1 MTATVSPP
9 CVVRRDAQPY
19 VAFAHSTGVAGLR
32 AAAHSMP
39 EVFAWLARRGVAPAG
54 PPFFRYLTVEMPE
67 RVDVE
72 VGVPVDRVLD
82 AGDGLVAGTLPAGD
96 YATLIYHGAPSGLV
110 RATAVLLEWGARED
124 VVWDAEPTD
133 AGQRWAARLEFY
145 RTNPVVEPDADR
157 WETEL
162 AFKLA

>member
-1 MTATVSPP
+1 MSVTVTPP
-9 CVVRRDAQPY
+9 RVVARAAQPY
-19 VAFAHSTGVAGLR
+19 VALARTTGVAGLR
-32 AAAHSMP
+32 AAAHALP
-39 EVFAWLARRGVAPAG
+39 TVLAWLERRGEAPAG

-72 VGVPVDRVLD
+72 VGVPT
-82 AGDGLVAGTLPAGD
+82 AGELAVSDGLTAGRLPAGD
-96 YATLIYHGAPSGLV
+96 YATLTYHGAPSGLV

-124 VVWDAEPTD
+124 VRWDITPTG
-133 AGQRWAARLEFY
+133 AGERWGARLEIY
-145 RTNPVVEPDADR
+145 RTDPAVEPDPDR

>member
-1 MTATVSPP
+1 MSVTVSPP
-9 CVVRRDAQPY
+9 RVVSRDAQPY
-19 VAFAHSTGVAGLR
+19 VALAHSTGVAGLR
-32 AAAHSMP
+32 AAAHSLP
-39 EVFAWLARRGVAPAG
+39 DVFAWLARRGEAPAG

-72 VGVPVDRVLD
+72 VGVPLARRLEAD
-82 AGDGLVAGTLPAGD
+82 DGLVAGTLPAGE

-124 VVWDAEPTD
+124 VRWDAEPTA
-133 AGQRWAARLEFY
+133 AGERWASRLEIY
-145 RTNPVVEPDADR
+145 RTDPAVEPDPDR